1 MTAYT
6 DALAVVTSP
15 AVPASLLPSLAA
27 ALADGLAST
36 PAGGS
41 IPLWSD
47 ELPTT
52 GYVVGGVVSSLVLP
66 SVDTLLLWDRTDYD
80 LILPWLSD
88 HADQLAGADT
98 LGWWIDSE
106 TDRAYVDASTVVDDL
121 ATAVQLGRER
131 GEIAVWSL
139 GESREY
145 RCDTVALPY

>member
-15 AVPASLLPSLAA
+15 AVPTSLLPTYAA
-27 ALADGLAST
+27 ALADGLMDS

-47 ELPTT
+47 ALPST
-52 GYVVGGVVSSLVLP
+52 GYVVGGVVASLVLP
-66 SVDTLLLWDRTDYD
+66 SPDVLLWWDRTDYD
-80 LILPWLSD
+80 VILSWLSD
-88 HADQLAGADT
+88 HADQFATADT

-106 TDRAYVDASTVVDDL
+106 TDRAYVDASTVVPDL
-121 ATAVQLGRER
+121 ATAVRLGRER